1 MQKRCYT
8 FYILRIGGVFLT
20 TGERISYL
28 RNQHGLT
35 QLELAQAL
43 HISNSALSQ
52 YESGARTVSDDLKF
66 KFASYFDVSLD
77 YLMGR
82 TDMKKA
88 FTPEEVNALPEA
100 QALREVMET
109 LSPEDRQR
117 VLEFGRNL
125 AATSHM
131 PKQQK

>member
-1 MQKRCYT
+1 M
-8 FYILRIGGVFLT
+8 T
-20 TGERISYL
+20 TGERISSL
-28 RNQHGLT
+28 RSERGLT

-82 TDMKKA
+82 TDIRKA

-117 VLEFGRNL
+117 VLEFGRGL
-125 AATSHM
+125 AATSHK

>member
-1 MQKRCYT
+1 M
-8 FYILRIGGVFLT
+8 T
-20 TGERISYL
+20 TGERISSL
-28 RNQHGLT
+28 RSEHGLT

-82 TDMKKA
+82 TDIRKA
-88 FTPEEVNALPEA
+88 PTPEEVSASPEA
-100 QALREVMET
+100 QELYAVMET

-117 VLEFGRNL
+117 VLAFGHGL
-125 AATSHM
+125 AATAQT
-131 PKQQK
+131 PEEKK